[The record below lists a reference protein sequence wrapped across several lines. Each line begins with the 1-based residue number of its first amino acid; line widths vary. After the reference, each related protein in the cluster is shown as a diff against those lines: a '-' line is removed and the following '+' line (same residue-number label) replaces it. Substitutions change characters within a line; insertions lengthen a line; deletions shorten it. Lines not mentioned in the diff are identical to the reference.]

1 MLIFFLL
8 ALLSDIIFP
17 VLVILIMPIP
27 LYFLFRGEVALKV
40 AAGKLRVTWIKK
52 PAFVKLKDSEIQLY
66 EVIRWKLQRNNRG
79 PEIFTI
85 ILKSGKKLHFRPDLF
100 SVRDWNSEL
109 WQEFDNEMRKFYS
122 DTSEED
128 LYKKI
133 FNSGYIANL
142 DNRIKLVKHLNF
154 LLIALGLLSL
164 FVMIAYREYETAL
177 SVGFLS
183 VFILLAGLV
192 IYYHY
197 LKNERKQ
204 TLKR

>member
-1 MLIFFLL
+1 MYTHFLALSYLGLMLIFFLL

-85 ILKSGKKLHFRPDLF
+85 IGKNFISGRICF
-100 SVRDWNSEL
+100 
-109 WQEFDNEMRKFYS
+109 
-122 DTSEED
+122 
-128 LYKKI
+128 LYGTGTLNCGK
-133 FNSGYIANL
+133 NL
-142 DNRIKLVKHLNF
+142 IMK
-154 LLIALGLLSL
+154 
-164 FVMIAYREYETAL
+164 
-177 SVGFLS
+177 
-183 VFILLAGLV
+183 
-192 IYYHY
+192 
-197 LKNERKQ
+197 
-204 TLKR
+204 